1 MKGGVERIRF
11 FFLLFF
17 LLHLYRQDDLDMVFF
32 LPGVVE
38 WKVWVL
44 CEFLYIYFV
53 RSGVVGLVVSKCDYR
68 TWTWKILFRL

>member
-32 LPGVVE
+32 FTWCGRMESLG
-38 WKVWVL
+38 
-44 CEFLYIYFV
+44 FV
-53 RSGVVGLVVSKCDYR
+53 
-68 TWTWKILFRL
+68 

>member
-1 MKGGVERIRF
+1 VKGGVERIRF
-11 FFLLFF
+11 FLLF

-44 CEFLYIYFV
+44 CEFLYIYILCDLEW
-53 RSGVVGLVVSKCDYR
+53 LV
-68 TWTWKILFRL
+68 WL